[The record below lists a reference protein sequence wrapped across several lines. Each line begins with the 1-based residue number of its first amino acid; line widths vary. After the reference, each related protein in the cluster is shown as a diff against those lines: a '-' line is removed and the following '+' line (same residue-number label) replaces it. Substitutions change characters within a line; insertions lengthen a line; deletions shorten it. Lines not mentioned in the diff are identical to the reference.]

1 MRFLEVN
8 VCFDHNVVETEV
20 RFFYNYDKWS
30 KNRKLRCLDTIVK
43 SLNLHSQLI
52 SWTILA
58 ILSYTGKSTCY
69 IDTHPKEGVKFDS
82 HVILQTAASRL
93 ETGPVAPFTNMV

>member
-1 MRFLEVN
+1 MLLKLKW
-8 VCFDHNVVETEV
+8 D
-20 RFFYNYDKWS
+20 FFYNYNKWS
-30 KNRKLRCLDTIVK
+30 KNMKLRCLDTIVK

-52 SWTILA
+52 NWTILA

-82 HVILQTAASRL
+82 HVILQTADLKTRNGSS
-93 ETGPVAPFTNMV
+93 GPFY